1 MSEEL
6 KGQVVLITGGGR
18 GLGKIMALGLAAR
31 GAAIALIARSKAQID
46 AVAGE
51 ITQAGGRAFATVAD
65 VTDRAQV
72 DAAVEATEQALG
84 RIDVLIDNAG
94 IDEPFGPIGIVDPDA
109 WWRTHSVHVKGSLYF
124 MSAVLPGMRARKA
137 GRIINITSL
146 AGNFVIRN
154 MSAYAVAK
162 STLTRLTQHVAEE
175 SKEDGI
181 AAFAIEPGT
190 IFTTMAENTLNSPD
204 AQKWIPE
211 GLAFLSS
218 ITPEQSE
225 ASKVRLLEMV
235 GQLASGRYN
244 GLSGRYLE
252 PGDDFDALLAE
263 TNTDT
268 QVFEGKV

>member
-1 MSEEL
+1 MEHDV
-6 KGQVVLITGGGR
+6 KGLVVLITGGGR
-18 GLGKIMALGLAAR
+18 GLGKIMAEGLAAR
-31 GAAIALIARSKAQID
+31 GAAVAVVARSKDQVEAT
-46 AVAGE
+46 AKE
-51 ITQAGGRAFATVAD
+51 ITDKGGKAFATVAD

-72 DAAVEATEQALG
+72 EAAVKATEEALG
-84 RIDVLIDNAG
+84 PIDVLIDNAG
-94 IDEPFGPIGIVDPDA
+94 IDEPFGPIGIADPDA

-124 MSAVLPGMRARKA
+124 MSAVLPGMRTRHM

-154 MSAYAVAK
+154 MSAYAVGK

-175 SKEDGI
+175 TKDEGI

-211 GLAFLSS
+211 GLAFLGS
-218 ITPEQSE
+218 ITPEQSA

-235 GQLASGRYN
+235 TQLASGDYN

-252 PGDDFDALLAE
+252 PQDDFDALLAE
-263 TNTDT
+263 KNTDT
-268 QVFEGKV
+268 QIFEGKV